1 MMTVGL
7 RGQFALV
14 ERDDT
19 NWLGAVESGT
29 AGTDLVGIVRAYL
42 ASWSAEDLALIPE
55 PCRPATITTLEEI
68 VDRAYTLARAH
79 LESVGHGEENIPLE
93 KITIFMTAAARRVV
107 ALASPTPR
115 PTMTMFIRHQLER
128 DLDLG

>member
-1 MMTVGL
+1 M
-7 RGQFALV
+7 

-19 NWLGAVESGT
+19 NWLGAVESATG
-29 AGTDLVGIVRAYL
+29 GSDLVGIVRAYL

-55 PCRPATITTLEEI
+55 PCRPAAISALDEI

-79 LESVGHGEENIPLE
+79 LESVGRGDENIPLE
-93 KITIFMTAAARRVV
+93 MITTFMTAAARRVV

-115 PTMTMFIRHQLER
+115 PTMTLFIRHQLER

>member
-1 MMTVGL
+1 M
-7 RGQFALV
+7 

-19 NWLGAVESGT
+19 NWLGAVESATG
-29 AGTDLVGIVRAYL
+29 GKDVVGIVRAYL
-42 ASWSAEDLALIPE
+42 ASWSAEDMASIPE
-55 PCRPATITTLEEI
+55 ACRPGAVTALDEI

-79 LESVGHGEENIPLE
+79 LESVGRGEENITLDR
-93 KITIFMTAAARRVV
+93 IATFMTAAARRVV

-115 PTMTMFIRHQLER
+115 PTMTLFIQHQLER